1 MGGKKVS
8 AHKMNGDKV
17 FDVVNYALL
26 TLVVLIVLYPLIFV
40 VSASISDPILVNSGE
55 VWLLPKGITL
65 EGYKSVLEY
74 EMIWVGYANTIFYT
88 IVGTA
93 INLSL
98 TLLTAYALSRKDLI
112 GRNVFTMFFAFTMYF
127 SGGLIPTYITVKNLG
142 LLDTRAVMLVLGAI
156 SMYNV
161 IITRTYFSNNIPFE
175 LQEAGFLDGCS
186 DAGLFIRVILPLSL
200 PIIAVMALYY
210 AVGHWNSYFNAMI
223 YLTDRNKMTLQIF
236 LREVLLLNQLA
247 DMMGSAD
254 TDEMLRIAERQK
266 MAMIMKYCLIVVS
279 TAPILCVY
287 PFLQRYFVKGIMVG
301 AVKG

>member
-1 MGGKKVS
+1 MSRNTATGRKLNS
-8 AHKMNGDKV
+8 DSV
-17 FDVVNYALL
+17 FGVVNYILISLL
-26 TLVVLIVLYPLIFV
+26 VLIVLYPLIFV
-40 VSASISDPILVNSGE
+40 VSASFSDPLLVNSGK
-55 VWLLPKGITL
+55 VWLLPKGLTV

-74 EMIWVGYANTIFYT
+74 EMVWVGYGNTIVYT
-88 IVGTA
+88 LVGTS
-93 INLSL
+93 INLVL
-98 TLLTAYALSRKDLI
+98 TLITAYALSRKDLI
-112 GRNVFTMFFAFTMYF
+112 GRNFFTLLFAFTMYF

-161 IITRTYFSNNIPFE
+161 IITRTYFSNNIPYE
-175 LQEAGFLDGCS
+175 LQEAAFLDGCS
-186 DAGLFIRVILPLSL
+186 DANLFLKVILPLSP

-223 YLTDRNKMTLQIF
+223 YLTDRYKMTLQIF

-279 TAPILCVY
+279 SAPILCVY

>member
-1 MGGKKVS
+1 MSHSKGAGRKLS
-8 AHKMNGDKV
+8 SDRV
-17 FDVVNYALL
+17 FDIVNYALVSL
-26 TLVVLIVLYPLIFV
+26 LVLIVLYPLIFV
-40 VSASISDPILVNSGE
+40 VSASFSDPILVNSGQ
-55 VWLLPKGITL
+55 VWLLPKGLTI

-74 EMIWVGYANTIFYT
+74 EMVWVGYGNTIFYT
-88 IVGTA
+88 LVGTS
-93 INLSL
+93 INLVL
-98 TLLTAYALSRKDLI
+98 TLITAYALSRRDLI
-112 GRNVFTMFFAFTMYF
+112 GRNFFTMFFAFTMYF

-142 LLDTRAVMLVLGAI
+142 LLDTRAVLLVLGAI

-175 LQEAGFLDGCS
+175 LQEAAFLDGCS
-186 DAGLFIRVILPLSL
+186 DVGLFTRVILPLSP

-223 YLTDRNKMTLQIF
+223 YLTDRYKMTLQIF

-254 TDEMLRIAERQK
+254 TDEMMRIAERQK

-279 TAPILCVY
+279 SAPILCAY

>member
-1 MGGKKVS
+1 MSHIRATGRKLNS
-8 AHKMNGDKV
+8 DNV
-17 FDVVNYALL
+17 FGVVNYILVSLL
-26 TLVVLIVLYPLIFV
+26 VLIVLYPLIFV
-40 VSASISDPILVNSGE
+40 VSASFSDPILVNSGK
-55 VWLLPKGITL
+55 VWLLPKGLTI
-65 EGYKSVLEY
+65 EGYRNVLEY
-74 EMIWVGYANTIFYT
+74 EMVWVGYGNTIVYT
-88 IVGTA
+88 LVGTL
-93 INLSL
+93 INLAL
-98 TLLTAYALSRKDLI
+98 TLITAYALSRKDLI
-112 GRNVFTMFFAFTMYF
+112 GRNFFTLLFAFTMYF

-142 LLDTRAVMLVLGAI
+142 LLDTRAVMLILGAI

-175 LQEAGFLDGCS
+175 LQEAAFLDGCS
-186 DAGLFIRVILPLSL
+186 DVNLFLKVVLPLSP

-223 YLTDRNKMTLQIF
+223 YLTDRYKMTLQIF

-254 TDEMLRIAERQK
+254 TDEMMRIAERQK

-279 TAPILCVY
+279 SAPILCVY